1 MNRGATCLLSD
12 TNHSVNL
19 ASRRYSQIWSCAS
32 IGIESLPVEIETLI
46 VPGLPRH
53 TLVGL
58 PRGAVRE
65 SLDRILAA
73 LRSTGMGVPR
83 GAITINLAPADV
95 RKEGTGFDLPVAI
108 SLLGAERQRPWV
120 LDTSKVFITGELS
133 LEGRIRPVRGV
144 LSMVLRARRDG
155 FSTVI
160 VPKDNAAEAG
170 LISDVQV
177 IPVSTLEGAVLA
189 LEGKQ
194 TGERPQFHLPTSE
207 FAPPPN
213 SHPDFSEVRGQ
224 QFARRA
230 LEIACAGGH
239 NVLMIGPPGSGK
251 TMLARRVPSIMPPLT
266 KEEAI
271 EVTRVHSVAGTL
283 PESGLV
289 DRRPFRAPH
298 HTVSDA
304 GLVGGGSPPQPGDI
318 SLAHRGV
325 LFMDELPEFR
335 RNVLESLRQ
344 PLEDGSIVI
353 RRAEASVRFP
363 ARFMLIAA
371 MNPCPCGFFGSDRI
385 CTCPPGNL
393 QRYRNRI
400 SGPLLDRI
408 DLHLEVRPISADA
421 LTNRKMESEPSDAIR
436 SRVLAAHELQLH
448 RFKQMPGITANADIP
463 PGRLEYLVRPTEKA
477 RSLLRMALRN
487 LDLTPRGYHRVLR
500 VARTIS
506 DLEGEER
513 VSDRLVS
520 EALQYRAV
528 GFYSGVTDAY
538 TSLTNG

>member
-1 MNRGATCLLSD
+1 MDPGAVCLLSD
-12 TNHSVNL
+12 TNQSVTL

-46 VPGLPRH
+46 VAGLPRH
-53 TLVGL
+53 TVVGL

-73 LRSTGMGVPR
+73 LRSTGIGVPR
-83 GAITINLAPADV
+83 GAITINMAPADV
-95 RKEGTGFDLPVAI
+95 RKDGTGFDLPVAL
-108 SLLGAERQRPWV
+108 SLIGAERQRPWAI
-120 LDTSKVFITGELS
+120 DTRNVFIMGELS

-144 LSMVLRARRDG
+144 LSMALRARSDG
-155 FSTVI
+155 LSTVM
-160 VPKDNAAEAG
+160 VPLENAAEAG

-177 IPVSTLEGAVLA
+177 IPVSTLEEAVLA

-194 TGERPQFHLPTSE
+194 NGKGAVCRLSGSDLPRTSK
-207 FAPPPN
+207 AQA
-213 SHPDFSEVRGQ
+213 DFSEVRGQ

-239 NVLMIGPPGSGK
+239 NVIMIGPPGSGK

-289 DRRPFRAPH
+289 DKRPFRAPH

-304 GLVGGGSPPQPGDI
+304 GLVGGGSPPQPGEI

-353 RRAEASVRFP
+353 RRAESSVLFP

-371 MNPCPCGFFGSDRI
+371 MNPCPCGFSGSDRI
-385 CTCPPGNL
+385 CTCTPGNL
-393 QRYRNRI
+393 HRYRGRV

-408 DLHLEVRPISADA
+408 DVHLEVRPISPET
-421 LTNRKMESEPSDAIR
+421 LTGRKEDSEPSSAIR
-436 SRVLAAHELQLH
+436 ERILASRDVQLH
-448 RFKQMPGITANADIP
+448 RFAQMPGVTANADIP

-477 RSLLRMALRN
+477 RSLLRMALRS

-506 DLEGEER
+506 DLDGEER
-513 VSDRLVS
+513 VLDRSVS
-520 EALQYRAV
+520 EALQFRAV
-528 GFYSGVTDAY
+528 GLRSQVSGV
-538 TSLTNG
+538 